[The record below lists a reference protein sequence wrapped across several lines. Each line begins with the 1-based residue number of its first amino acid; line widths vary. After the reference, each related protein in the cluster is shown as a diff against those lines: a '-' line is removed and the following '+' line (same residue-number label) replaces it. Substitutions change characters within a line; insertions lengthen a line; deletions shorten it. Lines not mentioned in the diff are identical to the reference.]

1 MISIIVPVYNN
12 ESYIGKC
19 IESIIN
25 QTYSEIEI
33 IIVNDGSTDDTERIV
48 KEYRQKDERIK
59 LYTIDNAGV
68 SNARNFGISKAVGE
82 YIGFVDSDDY
92 IQKNM
97 YEVLLENMDDS
108 VQMVC
113 CKACL
118 KKDIGVEEESNFP
131 KTGKYTNIEMVKFL
145 SEGNPKIEGT
155 VWRGLFKRSIIIE
168 KLIDFKKIKIYEDIL
183 FLIEYLKYIEYIKV
197 LDEPLYIYNKTNE
210 DSAVFNLNSK
220 RYVKDFVKFPK
231 MLNEVVKGSNLE
243 QIMEK
248 RLIITYIYT
257 AIRLRNVL
265 NYKDFKAICKEYKIS
280 EQVNKKQ
287 LKLITNIKFNV

>member
-25 QTYSEIEI
+25 QSYSEIEI

-113 CKACL
+113 CKAC
-118 KKDIGVEEESNFP
+118 
-131 KTGKYTNIEMVKFL
+131 
-145 SEGNPKIEGT
+145 
-155 VWRGLFKRSIIIE
+155 
-168 KLIDFKKIKIYEDIL
+168 
-183 FLIEYLKYIEYIKV
+183 
-197 LDEPLYIYNKTNE
+197 
-210 DSAVFNLNSK
+210 
-220 RYVKDFVKFPK
+220 
-231 MLNEVVKGSNLE
+231 
-243 QIMEK
+243 
-248 RLIITYIYT
+248 
-257 AIRLRNVL
+257 
-265 NYKDFKAICKEYKIS
+265 
-280 EQVNKKQ
+280 
-287 LKLITNIKFNV
+287 